1 MHSGMYGGGACARRA
16 PPPPPRSPGA
26 KISVGHGGGM
36 FAAAVTII
44 MSNEPP

>member
-1 MHSGMYGGGACARRA
+1 VRQTRA
-16 PPPPPRSPGA
+16 TAPLRSPGA

-36 FAAAVTII
+36 FAAAGTII